1 MAWLNDRLGQIIAG
15 LTVAGTLAGF
25 GYEGAK
31 TINRID
37 NLEATISSSTDSNS
51 SQVASLV
58 ELEKKVILIEQQL
71 SSLAVPDISGLSQDV
86 AVLKNHKHPLQVI
99 PQMPDLSGIKKDIE
113 KIESD
118 LSALKN
124 KKDNPLLN

>member
-58 ELEKKVILIEQQL
+58 EKKVILIEQQI

>member
-15 LTVAGTLAGF
+15 LTVAGTLAGV
-25 GYEGAK
+25 GHEGAK

-58 ELEKKVILIEQQL
+58 ELEKKVILIEQQI

-99 PQMPDLSGIKKDIE
+99 PQIF
-113 KIESD
+113 
-118 LSALKN
+118 
-124 KKDNPLLN
+124 LL

>member
-1 MAWLNDRLGQIIAG
+1 M
-15 LTVAGTLAGF
+15 
-25 GYEGAK
+25 
-31 TINRID
+31 
-37 NLEATISSSTDSNS
+37 
-51 SQVASLV
+51 
-58 ELEKKVILIEQQL
+58 IEQQI